1 MYKRK
6 LVFITSN
13 LTQTGGLQMI
23 TACLANEF
31 SKLDKYSVEI
41 INLGLKDGDE
51 KYKLNSNIK
60 INYVGVSNSNCR
72 NKFELIVNTI
82 KRYIR
87 LKKYIRLNSINKNQI
102 VIGMGLG
109 SSYLLP
115 YIYNRKNNILIG
127 TQHSPVRHTKLM
139 DIFRKITIEKMNHY
153 VVLDKDTKINMET
166 NCKLKDIK
174 VIPNALTINVDSRSD
189 INSKTVLAIGRLSK
203 EKGFD
208 VLLDVWKLVTSKYN
222 DWNLIIVGEGKEYE
236 SLNNKIKSMEIEK
249 SVSIKP
255 FTKEIEKY
263 YKNASIFALSS
274 RYEGFGLVALEA
286 QAFGIPVVAF
296 DCPTGPRNI
305 INDGVDGYL
314 VELGNI
320 NEFYE
325 KVSNLIEN
333 KELRIKIGNNAI
345 KNSKKFSVKNII
357 SEWKALIEIN

>member
-1 MYKRK
+1 MNKQK
-6 LVFITSN
+6 LIFITSN
-13 LTQTGGLQMI
+13 LSQTGGLQMI

-41 INLGLKDGDE
+41 INLGLKFGDE
-51 KYKLNSNIK
+51 KYKLNPNIDV
-60 INYVGVSNSNCR
+60 NYVGISNSNCK
-72 NKFELIVNTI
+72 NKFELIINTV
-82 KRYIR
+82 KRYIK
-87 LKKYIRLNSINKNQI
+87 LKKYVRLNNTNKNQVI
-102 VIGMGLG
+102 IGMGLG

-153 VVLDKDTKINMET
+153 VVLDKDTKIDMET
-166 NCKLKDIK
+166 NCKLKNIK
-174 VIPNALTINVDSRSD
+174 VISNPLSIKVDSSCN

-208 VLLDVWKLVTSKYN
+208 ILLDVWKVVVSKHN
-222 DWNLIIVGEGKEYE
+222 DWNLVIVGEGKEYE
-236 SLNNKIKSMEIEK
+236 SLNNKIQSLGIDK

-255 FTKEIEKY
+255 FTKEIDKY
-263 YKNASIFALSS
+263 YKNASIFSLSS

-305 INDGVDGYL
+305 INNGIDGYL
-314 VELGNI
+314 IELGNI
-320 NEFYE
+320 QEFSE
-325 KVSNLIEN
+325 RISDLIEN
-333 KELRIKIGNNAI
+333 NELRVKIGNNAI
-345 KNSKKFSVKNII
+345 ENSKKFSIENII
-357 SEWKALIEIN
+357 NEWKKLIEIN